1 MIIASAPSANSAVK
15 KYPTRSNQIGEL
27 MKSSMTKL
35 ALLIYL
41 ILILAVPA
49 HAVRIKDIVDIKG
62 VRQNQLV
69 GYGLVVGLNG
79 TGDSDDATFMI
90 QSFVSMLE
98 RMGVTV
104 QPEDIEIDNVAA
116 VMVTA
121 DLPAFAHAGSR
132 IDVLVSSIGDAQN
145 LQGGTLLFTP
155 LKGADGHVYA
165 VAQGPVSTGGFS
177 AGSESGS
184 GVQKNHPTA
193 GRVVNGAIIEKEIVS
208 NFNNRHTLTLNL
220 HRADFTTASRV
231 ARAII
236 RFTPRF
242 FNVTPVSILDSK
254 SSPIQTMAMSTSWSP

>member
-1 MIIASAPSANSAVK
+1 MSMASAIGAHSAVK
-15 KYPTRSNQIGEL
+15 KYPTGSNQFGEF
-27 MKSSMTKL
+27 MKSSITKL
-35 ALLIYL
+35 ALPVLL
-41 ILILAVPA
+41 ILVLVLPA
-49 HAVRIKDIVDIKG
+49 HAARIKDIVDIKG

-121 DLPAFAHAGSR
+121 DLPAFAHTGSR

-155 LKGADGHVYA
+155 LKGADGNVYA
-165 VAQGPVSTGGFS
+165 
-177 AGSESGS
+177 
-184 GVQKNHPTA
+184 
-193 GRVVNGAIIEKEIVS
+193 R
-208 NFNNRHTLTLNL
+208 
-220 HRADFTTASRV
+220 
-231 ARAII
+231 
-236 RFTPRF
+236 
-242 FNVTPVSILDSK
+242 ILDPGSRGCAGDFRK
-254 SSPIQTMAMSTSWSP
+254 RRFGLWRNPAPARSCQLV